1 MKVKLLFAIGVLLF
15 LSVLTWVGFLS
26 FFLGE
31 QIPVIGMRSF
41 VGFLL
46 PLPFFL
52 GLSSIYQ
59 YFKSKEDIT
68 ISLLDA
74 ISHVGICAFPLAING
89 VVLWIM
95 NKYYY
100 YYYHFI
106 LSPLPMIFTT
116 PIAMLTGDPAVW
128 CYLYNYGAAWFIFF
142 ILYLWTLQRKNII
155 PVLFT
160 SLIFTILYYFTLPAY
175 LYIADK
181 MIP

>member
-1 MKVKLLFAIGVLLF
+1 MKVKLFFALGMLLF

-41 VGFLL
+41 IGFLFLL
-46 PLPFFL
+46 PYFL
-52 GLSSIYQ
+52 GLSIIYQ
-59 YFKSKEDIT
+59 YFKRKEDIN

-74 ISHVGICAFPLAING
+74 ISHVGICTFPLAING
-89 VVLWIM
+89 AVLWIM
-95 NKYYY
+95 NEY

-106 LSPLPMIFTT
+106 LSPLMMVFYT
-116 PIAMLTGDPAVW
+116 PIAILTGDPATW
-128 CYLYNYGAAWFIFF
+128 YYLSNYGVAWLIFF
-142 ILYLWTLQRKNII
+142 ILHLRSLQRKNII
-155 PVLFT
+155 PTLLT
-160 SLIFTILYYFTLPAY
+160 SLAFTILYYFAFPAY